1 MTLIVHPLLIAAVVV
16 VFVGLVLQIVATA
29 TVGWLEISTSNVMYG
44 LWSYCPQ
51 ISVCNSY
58 GTEVKN
64 ILPAIQACEAFSIL
78 SILSASATI
87 VMCIG
92 HVVQEATKDITRRL
106 YITIAFWVNFFSAV
120 CSLICIFVWRFKV
133 GEELGGYLRYSYF
146 LCVAGLVCFAV
157 SSLLFRIYIRRL
169 VRGSYQVMP

>member
-29 TVGWLEISTSNVMYG
+29 TVEWLENTTFMYG
-44 LWSYCPQ
+44 LWSYCLQ

-58 GTEVKN
+58 GTEVNN

-87 VMCIG
+87 VMCIV

-106 YITIAFWVNFFSAV
+106 FITIAFWVNFFSAV

-133 GEELGGYLRYSYF
+133 GEEIGGYLRYSYF
-146 LCVAGLVCFAV
+146 MCVAGLVCFAV